1 MMEVYPLY
9 IFILSATRERA
20 EVIPEE
26 LRFTPATASRH
37 MGILLSNHFV
47 TVEKKDGK
55 VYYRLNS
62 ETIAHKISR
71 AVSNYRSADRPACFQ
86 EFVVVAFLTSIFG
99 TMVSQ
104 GI

>member
-37 MGILLSNHFV
+37 MGILLFNHFV

-62 ETIAHKISR
+62 ETIAYKISR
-71 AVSNYRSADRPACFQ
+71 TVSKLPLC
-86 EFVVVAFLTSIFG
+86 
-99 TMVSQ
+99 
-104 GI
+104 

>member
-1 MMEVYPLY
+1 MAIDFRILLILMEVYPLY
-9 IFILSATRERA
+9 IFILSATRECA
-20 EVIPEE
+20 EGIPEE

-62 ETIAHKISR
+62 ETIAYKISR
-71 AVSNYRSADRPACFQ
+71 AVSKLPLC
-86 EFVVVAFLTSIFG
+86 
-99 TMVSQ
+99 
-104 GI
+104 